1 MRKIKVSAVS
11 YLNSSPF
18 IYGINH
24 SEIKDEIEL
33 SLDTPSVCADK
44 LIIDKADIGLI
55 PIAEIPA
62 LKESHIIT
70 DYCISSKG
78 KVNSVLILSELP
90 ITEIKTILLDY
101 QSRTSVLLAKILAAK
116 YWHILPD
123 FKNAAR
129 GYENKIKTSTAG
141 LVIGD
146 RALMMKDKYKYA
158 YDLSEAWFEMTAL
171 PFVFACWVS
180 NKKIEKNFVKKFNN
194 ALKYGVNNINEVIS
208 ENNSSKISAEAMQQY
223 LKKNI
228 SYVLTDE
235 KKEGMDLFFKLL
247 QNRKARNGSSVSS
260 TFNKRV

>member
-33 SLDTPSVCADK
+33 SLDIPSVCADK
-44 LIIDKADIGLI
+44 LITGKADVGLI
-55 PIAEIPA
+55 PVAEIPA

-78 KVNSVLILSELP
+78 KVNSVLILSEVP
-90 ITEIKTILLDY
+90 VSEIKTILLDY
-101 QSRTSVLLAKILAAK
+101 QSRTSAHLAKILAAK
-116 YWHILPD
+116 YWQIHPG
-123 FKNAAR
+123 FNNADKK
-129 GYENKIKTSTAG
+129 YESKIKGSTAG

-146 RALMMKDKYKYA
+146 RALMMKNNYKYV
-158 YDLSEAWFEMTAL
+158 YDLSEAWYEMTSL

-180 NKKIEKNFVKKFNN
+180 NKKMEKNFVEKFNN
-194 ALKYGVNNINEVIS
+194 ALKLGVNHIDDVIS
-208 ENNSSKISAEAMQQY
+208 ENDNSKISLKVMKQY

-228 SYVLTDE
+228 SYALNDE
-235 KKEGMDLFFKLL
+235 KKEGMDLFFKFL
-247 QNRKARNGSSVSS
+247 QGNKNLNGYSVGR